1 MAIEELGPALDPDT
15 LVQLSVPEPV
25 VEPGRVQGEVL
36 DMNRFGN
43 VELNIRPEHL
53 AAAGLE
59 GLEQLAIEAASG
71 SARARRGTTY
81 ADVDPDEYGVF
92 VDHRGWLTVI
102 RGNPGNAAAGLGVQV
117 GDLIWITP
125 LPSADDD
132 RAQEREPETEGDEQL
147 VEGRFPL

>member
-1 MAIEELGPALDPDT
+1 
-15 LVQLSVPEPV
+15 
-25 VEPGRVQGEVL
+25 
-36 DMNRFGN
+36 MNRFGN

-71 SARARRGTTY
+71 STRARRATTY

-92 VDHRGWLTVI
+92 VDHRGWLTMI

-125 LPSADDD
+125 VPSADDD